1 MRPKRKRL
9 KKGVRTIIRKNSYV
23 IKRLGLPPVRSLEVT
38 NIHGN
43 LYAKAPDGELI
54 LLYASERFIEA
65 FKQSLLISP
74 AGDAWVP
81 PGDNFVVEF
90 NVEPYKESAQV
101 VERIN
106 GDWLEGI
113 KDPIGPIKSYNG
125 IVKEE

>member
-43 LYAKAPDGELI
+43 LYAKAPDGEFV
-54 LLYASERFIEA
+54 LLYASDRFVKA
-65 FKQSLLISP
+65 FKESLLSVP
-74 AGDAWVP
+74 AYYYL
-81 PGDNFVVEF
+81 
-90 NVEPYKESAQV
+90 PYSKSIVDGSKDPTEQL

-106 GDWLEGI
+106 GYRRDWLEGI
-113 KDPIGPIKSYNG
+113 KDPIGPIKSYDG